1 MSRRCTCCENDCGRH
16 KRLRPLR
23 LRWAAVCLLS
33 RSPMRAGSAVRSLA
47 VKSACHTVVMVL
59 RRVQFVAAQ
68 LGRKAG
74 KREALARLLSGS
86 DLPDGPWRVMDQR
99 TWRTGEIGPAT
110 AWGER
115 ARQAGSVTA
124 WRSLSH
130 RTASRWA
137 WIQVIP
143 MTSEEDARAALAEV
157 GERGMPNLRSRVRL
171 VSQRDVPV
179 EPFAG
184 ASAVWAREQHTEGP
198 DGPGVVLML
207 AGAVSHWLVIVSLT
221 GSPVWDW
228 QSASELAALQAARL
242 SG

>member
-1 MSRRCTCCENDCGRH
+1 MT
-16 KRLRPLR
+16 
-23 LRWAAVCLLS
+23 
-33 RSPMRAGSAVRSLA
+33 
-47 VKSACHTVVMVL
+47 
-59 RRVQFVAAQ
+59 AQ
-68 LGRKAG
+68 LGRKAR
-74 KREALARLLSGS
+74 KSEALASLLSGS

-99 TWRTGEIGPAT
+99 TWRTGEVGPAT

-124 WRSLSH
+124 WRSFSH
-130 RTASRWA
+130 QTAPRWA

-143 MTSEEDARAALAEV
+143 MASEEDAGAALAGV
-157 GERGMPNLRSRVRL
+157 GERALANLKSGVQL

-184 ASAVWAREQHTEGP
+184 ARTVWAREQHTEGG

-207 AGAVSHWLVIVSLT
+207 AGAVSHWLVIVSLS
-221 GSPVWDW
+221 GSPVQGW

-242 SG
+242 SGLG

>member
-1 MSRRCTCCENDCGRH
+1 MT
-16 KRLRPLR
+16 
-23 LRWAAVCLLS
+23 
-33 RSPMRAGSAVRSLA
+33 
-47 VKSACHTVVMVL
+47 
-59 RRVQFVAAQ
+59 AQ

-74 KREALARLLSGS
+74 KGEALARLLSGS
-86 DLPDGPWRVMDQR
+86 ELPDGPWRVMDQR
-99 TWRTGEIGPAT
+99 TWRTGEVGPAT

-115 ARQAGSVTA
+115 ARQAGSVTG
-124 WRSLSH
+124 WRSFTH
-130 RTASRWA
+130 ETAPRWA

-143 MTSEEDARAALAEV
+143 MASEEDAGAALAGV
-157 GERGMPNLRSRVRL
+157 GERALANLRSRVRL

-184 ASAVWAREQHTEGP
+184 ASAVWARVQHTEGG
-198 DGPGVVLML
+198 DGPGVVMML
-207 AGAVSHWLVIVSLT
+207 AGAVSHWLVIFCLS